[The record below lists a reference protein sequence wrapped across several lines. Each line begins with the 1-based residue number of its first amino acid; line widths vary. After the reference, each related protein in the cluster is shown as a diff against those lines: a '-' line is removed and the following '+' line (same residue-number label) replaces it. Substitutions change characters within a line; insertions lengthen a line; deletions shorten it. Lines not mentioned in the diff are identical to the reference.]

1 MYDNKVIHR
10 AVREARQAAYL
21 TQRELADRVG
31 TSQSAVAAL
40 ERGDGNPTVET
51 LARLAAAVGM
61 QLQVTLTPVA
71 PPDPVVALYKQGV
84 DRTLLRQN
92 LRRSVDERLRTLG
105 EWQENG
111 RALAEATARA
121 RRARLTPPG
130 GNP

>member
-1 MYDNKVIHR
+1 MYSTKAIHR

-21 TQRELADRVG
+21 TQRELADRAG
-31 TSQSAVAAL
+31 TSQSAIAAL

-51 LARLAAAVGM
+51 LARIAAAAGM
-61 QLQVTLTPVA
+61 ELQVILTPAV

-84 DRTLLRQN
+84 DRTLLREN

-121 RRARLTPPG
+121 RRARHTPPG
-130 GNP
+130 GNS